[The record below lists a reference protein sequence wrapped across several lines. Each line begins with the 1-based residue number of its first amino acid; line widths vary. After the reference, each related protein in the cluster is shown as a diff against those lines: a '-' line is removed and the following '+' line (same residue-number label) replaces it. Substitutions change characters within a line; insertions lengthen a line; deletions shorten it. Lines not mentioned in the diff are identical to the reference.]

1 MADPLSSKTPSGL
14 SRERPESL
22 ASMGGTAMKYKE
34 LSVNDKLAAIAEY
47 NFPRSEISHVEEYM
61 LALVDNNQTV
71 VEEYESFGDTPRQI
85 IENKAHYT
93 QAASVYG
100 FTEKHFDKHGWIGGF
115 AFTDCEIMAFEVKA
129 HVIGRNSITTGRS
142 PNGKW
147 TYGIDL
153 AASKSGSGCGLSIF
167 GDPYNS
173 RRECLINALE
183 RLVAWHEKENDQ
195 RTTPV
200 LKEAKNMLDEL
211 TGRKPVQLSLFAL

>member
-1 MADPLSSKTPSGL
+1 MNDFKTLSNA
-14 SRERPESL
+14 E
-22 ASMGGTAMKYKE
+22 
-34 LSVNDKLAAIAEY
+34 KLAEIGKC
-47 NFPRSEISHVEEYM
+47 NFWRGEIGLLEEYM
-61 LALVDNNQTV
+61 LALADDNSEV
-71 VEEYESFGDTPRQI
+71 IAEYESFGDRPRQI
-85 IENKAHYT
+85 IENKARYI

-100 FTEKHFDKHGWIGGF
+100 FTEKHFNGHGWIDGF
-115 AFTDCEIMAFEVKA
+115 TFTDCETIVFEVKA

-147 TYGIDL
+147 TYGLDL
-153 AASKSGSGCGLSIF
+153 AASKAGSGSGLSVF

-173 RRECLINALE
+173 RQECLINALE